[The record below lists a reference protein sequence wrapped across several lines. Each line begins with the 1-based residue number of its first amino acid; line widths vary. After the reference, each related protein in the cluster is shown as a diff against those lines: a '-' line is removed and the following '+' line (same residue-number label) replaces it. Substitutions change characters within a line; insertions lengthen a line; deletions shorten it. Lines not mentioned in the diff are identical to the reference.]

1 MARPERFELPT
12 TAFEAQY
19 SIQLSYGRMGTQC
32 SREVNILKP
41 RESESPPLPADSPRA
56 YRLER
61 NAVWESSS
69 LA

>member
-1 MARPERFELPT
+1 
-12 TAFEAQY
+12 
-19 SIQLSYGRMGTQC
+19 MGTQC

-41 RESESPPLPADSPRA
+41 QGSEPRPLPADSADTRFLGAAQRA
-56 YRLER
+56 YRLGR

>member
-1 MARPERFELPT
+1 
-12 TAFEAQY
+12 
-19 SIQLSYGRMGTQC
+19 MGTQC
-32 SREVNILKP
+32 SREANILKP
-41 RESESPPLPADSPRA
+41 RGSESRPLPAGRRA